1 MFRKS
6 HSNAFL
12 CSKENC
18 NKHFGSEVDL
28 NLHMRRHDKDFT
40 FFCDICDKGFVSN
53 RELKLHKVSHEN
65 LRSFVCYV
73 CGKLFLRKSNLS
85 EHMKIHTGSKNYSC
99 DICDLS
105 FLRPSNLETHKS
117 RKHGGE
123 DMKKFSCTKC
133 GKWFHSLQQLN
144 RHSLVHSGERPFNC
158 DICKTSYARAD
169 HLKSHKLKIH
179 HVGEVKPKKIV
190 SKSHK
195 TGTDEHDLSSPS
207 ENLVINTENN
217 TDNYS
222 VDEYVHHDINSDNIL
237 HLDIQ
242 EQVDYYDIITVLIL

>member
-1 MFRKS
+1 M
-6 HSNAFL
+6 
-12 CSKENC
+12 
-18 NKHFGSEVDL
+18 DL

-195 TGTDEHDLSSPS
+195 TGTDEHDLPSPS

-242 EQVDYYDIITVLIL
+242 EQVTIVHIGH